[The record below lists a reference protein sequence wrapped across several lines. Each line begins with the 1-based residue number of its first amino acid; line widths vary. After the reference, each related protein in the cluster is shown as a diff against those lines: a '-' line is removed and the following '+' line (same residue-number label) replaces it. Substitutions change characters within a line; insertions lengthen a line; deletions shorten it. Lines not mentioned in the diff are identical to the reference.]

1 VLSLSSSAFLS
12 KTFSLS
18 PSPQVLRDPTASD
31 AKRAGHAA
39 SLRREVDVLRRLR
52 GGLNVASL
60 EDVYEDDE
68 AIHLVLELCAGGE
81 LWHAIGERHYS
92 ERTAASYMRAVLRTL
107 AQCHAAG
114 ILHRD
119 VKPGN
124 FMLLSSDER
133 APIKA
138 VDFGLAVFYDKGGPP
153 REDLGLEGTPWFM
166 APEVLASKVGPEA
179 DVWAAGVMAFQLL
192 SGRFPFD
199 DRSSPAAPALAK
211 VWKAILTDKLV
222 MKGSS
227 WEGVS
232 EEAKEFVKWL
242 LAREPGDRPT
252 AAEALAHPW
261 LRGKSSE
268 RSTGRPLSL
277 AVVQRVQRYASSSL
291 FKRTVLQCIAQALLE
306 AGSVHGGQEKRAD
319 GGGAPACALDTKA
332 RPILAG
338 PSDCALQ
345 YLYSVLEFGDA
356 PDACISREAL
366 VEGLETLGYRL
377 GDGEA
382 ERLLAQ
388 LGDAPRISRAAL
400 AASQIDWA
408 AVQEKHA
415 GAWTKAA
422 RAAFDAFDGD
432 RDGMIKREEMVA
444 ALAGKA
450 PPAEVDAA
458 VAHAMA
464 EAWQRDDSVRDGLS
478 FEAFVRML
486 ASDGNGT
493 DALELYE
500 DRLSSWHG
508 GEGAAGALAKA
519 GGGAAPALA
528 SVAEEGK

>member
-1 VLSLSSSAFLS
+1 M
-12 KTFSLS
+12 
-18 PSPQVLRDPTASD
+18 
-31 AKRAGHAA
+31 
-39 SLRREVDVLRRLR
+39 DVLRRLR

-60 EDVYEDDE
+60 EDVFEDDE
-68 AIHLVLELCAGGE
+68 AVHLVLELCAGGE

-124 FMLLSSDER
+124 FMLLSTDER

-138 VDFGLAVFYDKGGPP
+138 VDFGLAVPFDKGAPP
-153 REDLGLEGTPWFM
+153 REDLGLEGTPWYM

-199 DRSSPAAPALAK
+199 DRSCPASPALAK
-211 VWKAILTDKLV
+211 VWKSILTDKLA
-222 MKGSS
+222 MKGSA

-232 EEAKEFVKWL
+232 EEAKEFCAWL
-242 LAREPGDRPT
+242 LDRDPAARPT

-291 FKRTVLQCIAQALLE
+291 FKRTVLQCIAQALLD
-306 AGSVHGGQEKRAD
+306 AGSRHGGGGPGRA
-319 GGGAPACALDTKA
+319 GANGSSSASGANAAGTGGAPACALDARA

-338 PSDCALQ
+338 PSDSALQ

-366 VEGLETLGYRL
+366 VEGLERLGYRL

-408 AVQEKHA
+408 AVQERHA
-415 GAWTKAA
+415 EAWTAAA
-422 RAAFDAFDGD
+422 RDAFAAFDSDGD
-432 RDGMIKREEMVA
+432 GVIRREEIVA

-458 VAHAMA
+458 VGQAMA
-464 EAWQRDDSVRDGLS
+464 EACKRDESVRDGLS

-486 ASDGNGT
+486 SSSSAGGRGVAGGGDGA

-500 DRLSSWHG
+500 DRLSSGHG
-508 GEGAAGALAKA
+508 GEAAGAALAKA
-519 GGGAAPALA
+519 GGAAAPGLA

>member
-1 VLSLSSSAFLS
+1 L
-12 KTFSLS
+12 
-18 PSPQVLRDPTASD
+18 
-31 AKRAGHAA
+31 
-39 SLRREVDVLRRLR
+39 
-52 GGLNVASL
+52 
-60 EDVYEDDE
+60 
-68 AIHLVLELCAGGE
+68 ILELCAGGE

-133 APIKA
+133 APVKA
-138 VDFGLAVFYDKGGPP
+138 VDFGLAVPFDKDAPP
-153 REDLGLEGTPWFM
+153 REDLGLEGTPWYM
-166 APEVLASKVGPEA
+166 APEVLSSKVGPEA

-199 DRSSPAAPALAK
+199 DRSSPASPSLAK
-211 VWKAILTDKLV
+211 IWKSILTDKV
-222 MKGSS
+222 SMKGPS

-232 EEAKEFVKWL
+232 EEAKEFVQWL

-291 FKRTVLQCIAQALLE
+291 FKRTVLQCIAQELLE
-306 AGSVHGGQEKRAD
+306 AGSVHGGKKGSASGANATGPD
-319 GGGAPACALDTKA
+319 GAPACALDARA

-338 PSDCALQ
+338 PSDSALQ

-366 VEGLETLGYRL
+366 IEGLESLGYRL

-400 AASQIDWA
+400 AASQIDWG

-415 GAWTKAA
+415 DSWTRAA
-422 RAAFDAFDGD
+422 RSAFDAFDTD
-432 RDGMIKREEMVA
+432 RDGVIKREEMVA

-464 EAWQRDDSVRDGLS
+464 EACKRDASVRDGLS
-478 FEAFVRML
+478 FDAFVRML
-486 ASDGNGT
+486 RADPDGGGA

-500 DRLSSWHG
+500 DRLSSGHG
-508 GEGAAGALAKA
+508 GDAAKA
-519 GGGAAPALA
+519 ELA
-528 SVAEEGK
+528 SAGTGVTPGLPTLAEEGK

>member
-1 VLSLSSSAFLS
+1 M
-12 KTFSLS
+12 
-18 PSPQVLRDPTASD
+18 
-31 AKRAGHAA
+31 
-39 SLRREVDVLRRLR
+39 DVLRRLR

-60 EDVYEDDE
+60 EDVFEDDE
-68 AIHLVLELCAGGE
+68 AVHLVLELCAGGE

-133 APIKA
+133 APVKA
-138 VDFGLAVFYDKGGPP
+138 VDFGLAVFFDKGAPP
-153 REDLGLEGTPWFM
+153 REDLGLEGTPWYM

-199 DRSSPAAPALAK
+199 DRSCPASPSLAK
-211 VWKAILTDKLV
+211 IWKSILTDKV
-222 MKGSS
+222 AMKGSS

-232 EEAKEFVKWL
+232 EEAKEFVAWL

-291 FKRTVLQCIAQALLE
+291 FKRTVLQCIAQELLE
-306 AGSVHGGQEKRAD
+306 AGSVHGGATSPASAAS
-319 GGGAPACALDTKA
+319 GGANAAGPDGAPACALDARA

-338 PSDCALQ
+338 PSDSALQ

-366 VEGLETLGYRL
+366 VEGLGALGYRL

-400 AASQIDWA
+400 AASQIDWG
-408 AVQEKHA
+408 AVQERHA
-415 GAWTKAA
+415 ASWARAA
-422 RAAFDAFDGD
+422 RAAFDAFDTD
-432 RDGMIKREEMVA
+432 RDGVIKREEMVA

-450 PPAEVDAA
+450 PPEEVDAA

-464 EAWQRDDSVRDGLS
+464 EACKRDASVRDGLS
-478 FEAFVRML
+478 FDAFVRML
-486 ASDGNGT
+486 RADPGGGGA

-500 DRLSSWHG
+500 DRLSSGHG
-508 GEGAAGALAKA
+508 GDAAAAELSRA
-519 GGGAAPALA
+519 GGGVAPGLA
-528 SVAEEGK
+528 TLAEEGK